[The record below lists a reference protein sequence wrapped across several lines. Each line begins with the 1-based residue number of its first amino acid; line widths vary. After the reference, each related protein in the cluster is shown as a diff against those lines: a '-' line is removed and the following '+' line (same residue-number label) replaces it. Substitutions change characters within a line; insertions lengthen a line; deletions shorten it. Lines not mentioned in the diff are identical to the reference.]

1 MMGSV
6 ESFWWERVAKV
17 TEASLAGKLVL
28 FWVGFVGTSVVKS
41 DI

>member
-17 TEASLAGKLVL
+17 TEVSLAGKVVL
-28 FWVGFVGTSVVKS
+28 FSVCFVGASVVKS